1 MRCREKELEMM
12 LFDPQVTEEAQ
23 LGHLARLEDELDA
36 ARGEI
41 RTLRAARELGYCVCI
56 SNIIRPSSCP
66 EFA

>member
-36 ARGEI
+36 ARDEI
-41 RTLRAARELGYCVCI
+41 RTLRAQLG
-56 SNIIRPSSCP
+56 N
-66 EFA
+66 